1 MERLLIDDTL
11 EEVRARLEA
20 NDWVGAADLIE
31 ALRPP
36 DQADIFSE
44 LNPEQ
49 QETLLPQLELK
60 DAADILEELED
71 EAAAEV
77 AGRLS
82 VETLS
87 PILDEM
93 ELDEAADLLGDLEPE
108 QANQVLAQMLD
119 ADDVRPLLLHADETA
134 GGLMT
139 SEFIALRE
147 HMLAS
152 QALQSIRTW
161 APEIDALH
169 TLFVV
174 DSQNHL
180 RGVINLIALIKADPT
195 RRLSEIMSSDVIQ
208 VPAEADQEE
217 CAQLMSRYDLYA
229 LPVVDAEQRL
239 IGVIT
244 VDDLVDVLVDEQT
257 EDIQR
262 LGGMSPLEAPY
273 LDTPVWRVASK
284 RVGWLM
290 MLFVTGTLTGT
301 VLRQFEGELASVVAL
316 TFFIP
321 LLIGTGGN
329 AGSQTTA
336 TIIRALAVGE
346 IRMRD
351 ALRVLWHECRAGL
364 LLGCMMAVI
373 AFIRAYTWNPSLPLA
388 AAVSVAVLVIV
399 LWATSVGSLLPIL
412 AARLKI
418 DPTVVS
424 GPFMSTLVDA
434 TGLFIYL
441 SVAKLILRI

>member
-1 MERLLIDDTL
+1 M
-11 EEVRARLEA
+11 
-20 NDWVGAADLIE
+20 
-31 ALRPP
+31 
-36 DQADIFSE
+36 
-44 LNPEQ
+44 
-49 QETLLPQLELK
+49 
-60 DAADILEELED
+60 EELED
-71 EAAAEV
+71 EEAAEF

-82 VETLS
+82 IETLG

-119 ADDVRPLLLHADETA
+119 AEEVRPLLLHADETA

-139 SEFIALRE
+139 SEFIALRD
-147 HMLAS
+147 HMAVS

-161 APEIDALH
+161 APEIEAIH

-174 DSQNHL
+174 DNENHL
-180 RGVINLIALIKADPT
+180 CGMISLIALIKADPS
-195 RRLSEIMSSDVIQ
+195 RRLNEIMSPDVIR
-208 VPAEADQEE
+208 VDAGADQEE
-217 CAQLMSRYDLYA
+217 CALLMSRYDLYA
-229 LPVVDAEQRL
+229 LPVVDAEEHL

-244 VDDLVDVLVDEQT
+244 VDDLVDVLMEEQT

-262 LGGMSPLEAPY
+262 LGGALP
-273 LDTPVWRVASK
+273 LDTPYMDTSIWRVAWK

-346 IRMRD
+346 VRMRD
-351 ALRVLWHECRAGL
+351 ALRVLWHECRAGFV
-364 LLGCMMAVI
+364 LGCMMAVI

-388 AAVSVAVLVIV
+388 FAVSVAVLVIV
-399 LWATSVGSLLPIL
+399 LWATSVGSLLPLL

-424 GPFMSTLVDA
+424 GPL
-434 TGLFIYL
+434 
-441 SVAKLILRI
+441 

>member
-1 MERLLIDDTL
+1 MERQLIDNTL
-11 EEVRARLEA
+11 NEVRIRLEA
-20 NDWVGAADLIE
+20 NDWAGAADILE
-31 ALRPP
+31 LLRPP
-36 DQADIFSE
+36 DQADVFSE
-44 LNPEQ
+44 LAPEQ
-49 QETLLPQLELK
+49 QETLLPQLELEY
-60 DAADILEELED
+60 AADILEELED
-71 EAAAEV
+71 EEAAEF
-77 AGRLS
+77 AGRLP

-87 PILDEM
+87 SILDEM
-93 ELDEAADLLGDLEPE
+93 ELDEAADLLGDLTPE
-108 QANQVLAQMLD
+108 QATQILERMAD
-119 ADDVRPLLLHADETA
+119 AEDVRPLLLHADETA

-147 HMLAS
+147 SMIVS
-152 QALQSIRTW
+152 QALQSIRDW
-161 APEIDALH
+161 SPENDAIYD
-169 TLFVV
+169 LFVV
-174 DSQNHL
+174 DWNNHL
-180 RGVINLIALIKADPT
+180 SGIINLVDLIKADPS
-195 RRLSEIMSSDVIQ
+195 RRLGDIMSPDVIHVQ
-208 VPAEADQEE
+208 AGADQEQ
-217 CAQLMSRYDLYA
+217 CANLMSRYDLYA
-229 LPVVDAEQRL
+229 LPVVDDDLQL

-244 VDDLVDVLVDEQT
+244 VDDLVDVLVEEQT

-262 LGGMSPLEAPY
+262 LGGALP
-273 LDTPVWRVASK
+273 LDTPYMDTSVWKVAWK

-301 VLRQFEGELASVVAL
+301 VLRQFEGELATVVAL

-336 TIIRALAVGE
+336 TIIRALAVGD

-351 ALRVLWHECRAGL
+351 ALRVFWHECRAGL
-364 LLGCMMAVI
+364 ILGCMMALI
-373 AFIRAYTWNPSLPLA
+373 AFVRAYTWNPNLPLA
-388 AAVSVAVLVIV
+388 LAVSAAILVIV

-434 TGLFIYL
+434 TGLYIYL
-441 SVAKLILRI
+441 SVAKMILRI

>member
-1 MERLLIDDTL
+1 MEQQLIDTTL
-11 EEVRARLEA
+11 TRVRVRLEA
-20 NDWVGAADLIE
+20 NDWAGAADILE
-31 ALRPP
+31 TLRPP
-36 DQADIFSE
+36 DQADVFSE
-44 LNPEQ
+44 LDLEQ
-49 QETLLPQLELK
+49 QETLLPELELE

-71 EAAAEV
+71 EEAAEV
-77 AGRLS
+77 AGRLPI
-82 VETLS
+82 ETLS

-93 ELDEAADLLGDLEPE
+93 ESDEAADLLGDLEPE
-108 QANQVLAQMLD
+108 HASQALARMED
-119 ADDVRPLLLHADETA
+119 AEDIRPLLLHPDETA

-139 SEFIALRE
+139 SEFIALRSN
-147 HMLAS
+147 MTVA
-152 QALQSIRTW
+152 QALTIVRAW
-161 APEIDALH
+161 APESNAIQY
-169 TLFVV
+169 LFVV
-174 DSQNHL
+174 DRDNRL
-180 RGVINLIALIKADPT
+180 CGIINLLHLIKATPSQ
-195 RRLSEIMSSDVIQ
+195 RLTEIMSPDV
-208 VPAEADQEE
+208 VSVHAGADQEE
-217 CAQLMSRYDLYA
+217 CAQLMSRYDLFA
-229 LPVVDAEQRL
+229 LPVVDDLKQL

-244 VDDLVDVLVDEQT
+244 VDDLVEVLVEEQT

-262 LGGMSPLEAPY
+262 LGGAMPLDTPY
-273 LDTPVWRVASK
+273 MDTPVWRVAWK
-284 RVGWLM
+284 RIGWLL

-301 VLRQFEGELASVVAL
+301 VLRQFENELATVVAL

-351 ALRVLWHECRAGL
+351 ALRVFWHECRAGL
-364 LLGCMMAVI
+364 ILGSMMAVV

-388 AAVSVAVLVIV
+388 LAVSVAVLVIV